1 MMTVKSKIYPKVE
14 YTEKR
19 GIEVEDQDH
28 DSYVYIIT
36 LFANDKTPID
46 VAIAVGK
53 YKFALKGTNVV
64 YFPIYIL
71 SDNRIKS
78 QIGVYETDTTKLPQ
92 QMIGKDEVDIE
103 LLGEPILYSF
113 VTPAFIQRC
122 NSDPLVYMKPEVVAK
137 TSDEPLAET
146 SAKTSDEPSAKTSD
160 EPSAKTSD
168 EPSAKT
174 VAEEHGN
181 DEDFLETVKPTTSI
195 KNAEDLFQKKS
206 DEPIVPLPEETEE
219 DDIKLR
225 AKYKQSETGCWV
237 EKFLRNNQYTIEET
251 ATNGD
256 CLFDTL
262 RLAFESIGKR
272 TSVLKLRQVVADRY
286 NDTMFQN
293 RKKIHDD
300 ILREEHNM
308 VERINAVKDDIDA
321 KKKKRSV
328 IPSVS
333 STHAEFDER
342 NKKLNNY
349 LTKQENV
356 LKELKEE
363 LKSLKTLKL
372 ATVGNLAPQ
381 TMRSLEDFRR
391 FIMTND
397 YWADESA
404 IHILEDFLNI
414 KIVPFDETAYR
425 EKSVDN
431 VVRPDVFLEE
441 NPILCTTVDEN
452 FNPDYYV
459 LMSYSGNHYRLIE
472 YKGRG
477 AFKFHE
483 IPYRV
488 KILLVNKCMEKNGA
502 GFYNIQDFRNF
513 KSLLGLSPDL
523 GKPSEPTIPNVPDES
538 GISIDPVTG
547 VLLKSRT
554 SIPKYSQTATFGFN
568 VLSASNPRPGKGVN
582 EHISADRVTE
592 FNHLHKIPNW
602 RRKLSDEWNDAA
614 FRLDNHMWASVEH
627 YVLGSQFKHQ
637 NPSFYAK
644 FSLDEY
650 TEEKPIGK
658 DVAMAKKLA
667 EKPPHGIKPDVT
679 YDDDATRRFRR
690 EALQQKFEQPDMNQ
704 LLRATKDAQLLI
716 LKRRKEPVMDIELMR
731 LREKYP
737 PL

>member
-1 MMTVKSKIYPKVE
+1 MTITSRINPKIE
-14 YTEKR
+14 YTENR
-19 GIEVEDQDH
+19 GIEEADQGH
-28 DSYVYIIT
+28 DSSVYITT
-36 LFANDKTPID
+36 LFETPID

-53 YKFALKGTNVV
+53 YKFAGKNTNVV

-78 QIGVYETDTTKLPQ
+78 QIGVYETTTTKLPQ
-92 QMIGKDEVDIE
+92 LMDEEGDVDIE
-103 LLGEPILYSF
+103 MLGEPVLYSF
-113 VTPAFIQRC
+113 VTPGFIQRC
-122 NSDPLVYMKPEVVAK
+122 NSDPLIYMKPEVPAPEQAPEQEA
-137 TSDEPLAET
+137 SEQEAPEP
-146 SAKTSDEPSAKTSD
+146 DD
-160 EPSAKTSD
+160 
-168 EPSAKT
+168 
-174 VAEEHGN
+174 
-181 DEDFLETVKPTTSI
+181 DFLETSKPTTSI
-195 KNAEDLFQKKS
+195 KNADDLFHKKS
-206 DEPIVPLPEETEE
+206 DEPIVPLAEETEE

-251 ATNGD
+251 ANNGD

-262 RLAFESIGKR
+262 RLAFESIGKS

-293 RKKIHDD
+293 RKQIHDD

-308 VERINAVKDDIDA
+308 VERNNAVKDDIDA
-321 KKKKRSV
+321 KKQKRSV

-333 STHAEFDER
+333 SSHAEYDER
-342 NKKLNNY
+342 NKKLNDY
-349 LTKQENV
+349 LTKQENI
-356 LKELKEE
+356 LKELKED
-363 LKSLKTLKL
+363 LKSLKSLKL
-372 ATVGNLAPQ
+372 ATIGNLAPQ

-404 IHILEDFLNI
+404 IRILEDFLNI
-414 KIVPFDETAYR
+414 KIVPFDESAYR

-441 NPILCTTVDEN
+441 NPILCTSVDEN

-459 LMSYSGNHYRLIE
+459 LVSYSGNHYRLIE

-502 GFYNIQDFRNF
+502 GYYNIQDFRNF

-523 GKPSEPTIPNVPDES
+523 GKPSEPAIPNIPDES
-538 GISIDPVTG
+538 GRSIDPVTG
-547 VLLKSRT
+547 VLLKSRI
-554 SIPKYSQTATFGFN
+554 SIPKYSQTATFAFN
-568 VLSASNPRPGKGVN
+568 VASANAPRPGKGVN

-602 RRKLSDEWNDAA
+602 RRKLSDEWNDVA

-650 TEEKPIGK
+650 TEEKPVGK
-658 DVAMAKKLA
+658 DVDMAKKLA
-667 EKPPHGIKPDVT
+667 AKPPHGIKPDVT
-679 YDDDATRRFRR
+679 YNEDVRRRFRR
-690 EALQQKFEQPDMNQ
+690 EALQQKFDQPDMNQ
-704 LLRATKDAQLLI
+704 LLRATKDSQLLI
-716 LKRRKEPVMDIELMR
+716 FKRRNEPVMDIELMR